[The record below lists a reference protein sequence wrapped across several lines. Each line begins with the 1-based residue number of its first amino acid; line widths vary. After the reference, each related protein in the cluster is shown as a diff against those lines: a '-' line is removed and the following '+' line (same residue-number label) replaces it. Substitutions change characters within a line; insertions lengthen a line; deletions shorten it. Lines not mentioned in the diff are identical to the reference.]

1 MSWYD
6 IIKLRQDS
14 WNALT
19 QVIIGEYDYELWKDT
34 PIPEELKE
42 MKKEYDKQ
50 PEDIQNT
57 IRNMLQE
64 GSLVNDE
71 MRMGIFSII
80 MGILDNAVFK

>member
-34 PIPEELKE
+34 PIPEEIKE
-42 MKKEYDKQ
+42 MKKNMINNPKIFK
-50 PEDIQNT
+50 IQ
-57 IRNMLQE
+57 L
-64 GSLVNDE
+64 
-71 MRMGIFSII
+71 GICYKR
-80 MGILDNAVFK
+80 VV